1 MPCCSGVCLTG
12 LADLD
17 QSEEGSHCG
26 TRQPSPGPAAA
37 PGCLAFNHVVDFHL
51 LPVSPG
57 WLFNSWPSS
66 SVCKV
71 EVAVTPIVLV
81 GTDLLHLMIILSFC
95 TCMSNMAL
103 VAQIKHKLSRGKLCG
118 HLWKDSDLMWGLD
131 RPLSSDLTCTC
142 AEMWSCGQHH

>member
-1 MPCCSGVCLTG
+1 MSFLTHLCLVALLAAAGVCLTG

-26 TRQPSPGPAAA
+26 TQQPSPGPAAA
-37 PGCLAFNHVVDFHL
+37 PGCLALNHVVDFHL

-57 WLFNSWPSS
+57 WLFNSWPCS

-103 VAQIKHKLSRGKLCG
+103 VAQIKHKLNSQEASFVGICG
-118 HLWKDSDLMWGLD
+118 
-131 RPLSSDLTCTC
+131 RIQT
-142 AEMWSCGQHH
+142 